1 MLQRSPF
8 RSSSLRRTKVSVLCS
23 AVCLTLLPSIGR
35 AQKTDKPG
43 GEWQKDQRS
52 QLLVSPAW
60 LAQHINDPDVVLLQV
75 GDAEE
80 YMNEHLPRAR
90 FASLRAISRPET
102 HDDDNMLHLEM
113 LPAETLRTALE
124 KLGISDNSR
133 VVVYYGSDWVTPA
146 TRVVFTLDYAGL
158 GSRVVLLDGGMQA
171 WKRSGGKVTDAVTP
185 KTVGRLSPLQL
196 RPLIVD
202 ANWVRANIGKPG
214 IAVVDARAAGFYDG
228 VQTGS
233 GMSAPHRTGHI
244 AGAKSVPF
252 TGIANDQNV
261 FRSQN
266 ELAALFAKA
275 NVKPGDTVVA
285 YCHIGQQATG
295 TLFAARLLGYQVRLY
310 DGSFEDWSE
319 RSDFPVENPAQGGS
333 RQ

>member
-1 MLQRSPF
+1 MLQHSR
-8 RSSSLRRTKVSVLCS
+8 RLRHSVVLVLCC
-23 AVCLTLLPSIGR
+23 AVCLTLTASRGQ
-35 AQKTDKPG
+35 AQKADA
-43 GEWQKDQRS
+43 RS
-52 QLLVSPAW
+52 QLLVPPAW
-60 LAQHINDPDVVLLQV
+60 LALHINDPDLVLLQV

-80 YMNEHLPRAR
+80 YMNEHIPRAR
-90 FASLRAISRPET
+90 FASLRAISRPEMHT
-102 HDDDNMLHLEM
+102 DTSLHLEM
-113 LPAETLRTALE
+113 LPPEALRTALQT
-124 KLGISDNSR
+124 LGISDKSR
-133 VVVYYGSDWVTPA
+133 VVVYYGNDWVTPA

-171 WKRSGGKVTDAVTP
+171 WKRSGGKVTDALST
-185 KTVGRLSPLQL
+185 KTAGKLSTLRL

-202 ANWVRANIGKPG
+202 ANWVRSNIGKPG
-214 IAVVDARAAGFYDG
+214 TVVVDARAAAFYDG

-252 TGIANDQNV
+252 TGITDDQNV
-261 FRSQN
+261 FRSQA

-295 TLFAARLLGYQVRLY
+295 TLFAARLLGYPVKLY
-310 DGSFEDWSE
+310 DGSFEDWSAHT
-319 RSDFPVENPAQGGS
+319 DFPVENPAQGGS
-333 RQ
+333 HK

>member
-1 MLQRSPF
+1 MSQASRKLLSR
-8 RSSSLRRTKVSVLCS
+8 VIVALCC
-23 AVCLTLLPSIGR
+23 AVCLTLSASTSQ
-35 AQKTDKPG
+35 AQKADARNK
-43 GEWQKDQRS
+43 
-52 QLLVSPAW
+52 LLVTPAW
-60 LAQHINDPDVVLLQV
+60 LAQHINDRDLVLLQV

-90 FASLRAISRPET
+90 FASLRSISRPDT
-102 HDDDNMLHLEM
+102 HDDNGLHLEM
-113 LPAETLRTALE
+113 LSADALRTALE
-124 KLGISDNSR
+124 KLGISDNSK
-133 VVVYYGSDWVTPA
+133 VVVYYGNDWVTPS

-171 WKRSGGKVTDAVTP
+171 WKRNGGKVTDALSP
-185 KTVGRLSPLQL
+185 KTVGKLAPLQL

-202 ANWVRANIGKPG
+202 ASWVKENIGKPG

-233 GMSAPHRTGHI
+233 GMTAPHRTGHI

-252 TGIANDQNV
+252 TGIADDQNV
-261 FRSQN
+261 FRSQTD
-266 ELAALFAKA
+266 LATLFAKA

-295 TLFAARLLGYQVRLY
+295 TLFAARLLGYDVKLY
-310 DGSFEDWSE
+310 DGSFEDWSA
-319 RSDFPVENPAQGGS
+319 RTDLPVENPSQGS
-333 RQ
+333 ARK

>member
-1 MLQRSPF
+1 MFQTSRKLP
-8 RSSSLRRTKVSVLCS
+8 SSLISALCC
-23 AVCLTLLPSIGR
+23 AVCLTPSASSSQ
-35 AQKTDKPG
+35 AQKADSYSASAKKG
-43 GEWQKDQRS
+43 DVRS
-52 QLLVSPAW
+52 QLLVSTAW
-60 LAQHINDPDVVLLQV
+60 LAQHINDPDLVLLQV

-80 YMNEHLPRAR
+80 YMNEHLSRAR
-90 FASLRAISRPET
+90 FASLRSISKPDT
-102 HDDDNMLHLEM
+102 HEDNALHLEM
-113 LPAETLRTALE
+113 LPAEGLRTALE

-133 VVVYYGSDWVTPA
+133 IVVYYGNDWVTPA

-171 WKRSGGKVTDAVTP
+171 WKRSGGKVTDAVSP
-185 KTVGRLSPLQL
+185 KTVGKLSPLQL

-214 IAVVDARAAGFYDG
+214 IVVVDARAAGYYDG

-233 GMSAPHRTGHI
+233 GMSAPHRTGHV

-252 TGIANDQNV
+252 TGIADDENV
-261 FRSQN
+261 FRSQS

-295 TLFAARLLGYQVRLY
+295 TLFAARLLGYPVKLY
-310 DGSFEDWSE
+310 DGSFEDWSA
-319 RSDFPVENPAQGGS
+319 RADFPVENPAQSGS
-333 RQ
+333 RK

>member
-1 MLQRSPF
+1 MLQPF
-8 RSSSLRRTKVSVLCS
+8 PARELRRTALFLLAC
-23 AVCLTLLPSIGR
+23 AVCLTASQSVVM
-35 AQKTDKPG
+35 AQKA
-43 GEWQKDQRS
+43 DQRS

-60 LAQHINDPDVVLLQV
+60 LAAHINDPNTVLLQV

-80 YMNEHLPRAR
+80 YMNEHIPGAR
-90 FASLRAISRPET
+90 LASGRSLSRPET
-102 HDDDNMLHLEM
+102 HSDNALHLEM
-113 LPAETLRTALE
+113 LSADSLRTALE
-124 KLGISDNSR
+124 KLGVSDKSK
-133 VVVYYGSDWVTPA
+133 VVVYYSNDWVTAA

-171 WKRSGGKVTDAVTP
+171 WKKDGGKVTDAISSKTP
-185 KTVGRLSPLQL
+185 GKLSPLQL
-196 RPLIVD
+196 KPLIVD

-214 IAVVDARAAGFYDG
+214 IVVVDARAAAFYDG

-252 TGIANDQNV
+252 TGIADDNNV
-261 FRSQN
+261 FRSQA

-275 NVKPGDTVVA
+275 NLKPGDTVVA

-295 TLFAARLLGYQVRLY
+295 TLFAARLLGYAVKLY
-310 DGSFEDWSE
+310 DGSFEDWSM
-319 RSDFPVENPAQGGS
+319 RSDFPVENPAAGGGA
-333 RQ
+333 RK

>member
-1 MLQRSPF
+1 MLQLPRK
-8 RSSSLRRTKVSVLCS
+8 LRRTALTILSCAAWIPLS
-23 AVCLTLLPSIGR
+23 ASTSQ
-35 AQKTDKPG
+35 AQKADS
-43 GEWQKDQRS
+43 RS

-60 LAQHINDPDVVLLQV
+60 LSQHDNDPNLVLLQV

-80 YMNEHLPRAR
+80 YMNEHIPGAR

-102 HDDDNMLHLEM
+102 HSDTALSLEM
-113 LPAETLRTALE
+113 LSADALRTALLT
-124 KLGISDNSR
+124 LGISDNSK

-171 WKRSGGKVTDAVTP
+171 WKRSGGKVTDALTP
-185 KTVGRLSPLQL
+185 KTAGRLSPLQL

-202 ANWVRANIGKPG
+202 ANWVKANIGKPG
-214 IAVVDARAAGFYDG
+214 IVVVDARAQAFYDG
-228 VQTGS
+228 VRTGS
-233 GMSAPHRTGHI
+233 GMTTQQRTGHI
-244 AGAKSVPF
+244 AGAKSVPY
-252 TGIANDQNV
+252 TGIADDQNV
-261 FRSQN
+261 FRSQA

-295 TLFAARLLGYQVRLY
+295 TLFAARLLGYPVKLY
-310 DGSFEDWSE
+310 DGSFEDWSAHT
-319 RSDFPVENPAQGGS
+319 DLPVENPAQGGS
-333 RQ
+333 HK